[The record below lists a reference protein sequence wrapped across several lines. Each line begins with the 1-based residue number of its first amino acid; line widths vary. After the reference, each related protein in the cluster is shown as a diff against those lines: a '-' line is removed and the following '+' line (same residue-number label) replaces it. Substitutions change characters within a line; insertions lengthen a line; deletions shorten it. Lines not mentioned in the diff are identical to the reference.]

1 MKKALSI
8 MVFIVFLSA
17 VLSPAAAAFAAG
29 EYTVD
34 KANTDG
40 SYTNLDSFSTYDGAF
55 RYFSSSSDRD
65 TVLRNASGKVI
76 AMKEGM
82 AVTDSSDATLIFSST
97 LQGGIPAYCQNGV
110 ACYYI
115 STDAGQN
122 ATISVAGFRGSCPV
136 SNLILIPSAFVYP
149 RKTGE
154 RANRY
159 EFDCYVSENG
169 DLVHYISL
177 YNWGRDVTDFY
188 ELPLDK
194 APSFMEEHVRYYS
207 LDGIHYY
214 LDPYEAVR
222 GENLKGTH
230 YIYYDL
236 LSFRT
241 KTCYSAQEI
250 NAYIAYKDS
259 IYNDYHDSVYLNNAQ
274 AFLNA
279 QELYGINALMEL
291 AFADHESGYG
301 TSDIAL
307 DKNNIFGINAVDS
320 AAYSNATYYTSVT
333 SCILEHSRY
342 TLSQGYLD
350 AYAYIDY
357 SRGYGYYSVSG
368 EDYDWID
375 YYTGDSRYFGTNL
388 GNKQYGVN
396 VKYASDPW
404 HGEKIASK
412 VYTCDK
418 YLGGRDYG
426 RYTIGVTNCITYVY
440 ARPDTSSWRVYKY
453 SSRDPGRSGG
463 WLSEG
468 PVGMPVVILGEEG
481 DFYLIQSD
489 MPMNSDGLASYLWD
503 YDYQLSR
510 GYVLKSDVDVVYTA
524 GTIPVLN
531 SDLTDVNSPTY
542 DISLTDQAVTNIS
555 ANTSIADFMAAFDNG
570 SVRVFSAGTEVED
583 GLVGTGMSIKLY
595 DEEGVYNTTYVAA
608 VTADLNGDGRI
619 TSTDI
624 VILARYLAGLTQ
636 LEGAFLIAAD
646 INGSGGVSSTDIV
659 ILARH
664 LAGIRL
670 IQ

>member
-1 MKKALSI
+1 MKKALAFLI
-8 MVFIVFLSA
+8 LTVFVSVTIL
-17 VLSPAAAAFAAG
+17 PAHGVFAAG

-40 SYTNLDSFSTYDGAF
+40 SYTNLENFSTYEMAY
-55 RYFSSSSDRD
+55 RYFSDSSDRD
-65 TVLRNASGKVI
+65 TVLRNAAGKVI

-82 AVTDSSDATLIFSST
+82 AVTDSSAPTLTFTST
-97 LQGGIPAYCQNGV
+97 LQGGIAAYCQNGV

-122 ATISVAGFRGSCPV
+122 VTISVAGFRGSCPV
-136 SNLILIPSAFVYP
+136 SELILIPSAFVYP

-159 EFDCYVSENG
+159 EFDCYMSEGG

-177 YNWGRDVTDFY
+177 YNWSRDVTDFY
-188 ELPLDK
+188 ELPLDR

-222 GENLKGTH
+222 GENLQGTH

-241 KTCYSAQEI
+241 KTCYSSAEI
-250 NAYIAYKDS
+250 NAYIAYKNS
-259 IYNDYHDSVYLNNAQ
+259 IYNYSEDSVYLNNAQ

-320 AAYSNATYYTSVT
+320 AAYANATYYSSVT

-350 AYAYIDY
+350 AYAYIDR
-357 SRGYGYYSVSG
+357 SKGYDYYAVSG
-368 EDYDWID
+368 EDYDWLD
-375 YYTGDSRYFGTNL
+375 YYTGDSRYFGANL
-388 GNKQYGVN
+388 GNKQFGVN

-412 VYTCDK
+412 VYICDK

-426 RYTIGVTNCITYVY
+426 RYTLGVTNCVTYLY
-440 ARPDTSSWRVYKY
+440 SAPDTASWRVYKY
-453 SSRDPGRSGG
+453 SSRDPGRSTG
-463 WLSEG
+463 WVSDG
-468 PVGMPVVILGEEG
+468 PVGMPLVILGEEG
-481 DFYLIQSD
+481 DFYLVQSD
-489 MPMNSDGLASYLWD
+489 MPMNADRVASYLWD
-503 YDYQLSR
+503 YDYQTSR
-510 GYVLKSDVDVVYTA
+510 GYVLKDDVDVVYLA

-531 SDLTDVNSPTY
+531 SETTDVVSPEY
-542 DISLTDQAVTNIS
+542 EISLNDQAVRNIS
-555 ANTSIADFMAAFDNG
+555 ANTSLEEFAAAFENG
-570 SVRVFSAGTEVED
+570 SVRVYRSGIEVED
-583 GLVGTGMSIKLY
+583 GLVGTGMEIKLY
-595 DEEGVYNTTYVAA
+595 DAEGVYNTTYVAV
-608 VTADLNGDGRI
+608 VTADLNGDGKI

-624 VILARYLAGLTQ
+624 VILARYLAGTTELG
-636 LEGAFLIAAD
+636 GAYLMAAD

-670 IQ
+670 IH